1 MWDDLKQ
8 KFNQLKA
15 EIQNKVMA
23 QFFRIIAVESQPL
36 SKDDKGRFVPYLQ
49 KGQVVKVYFVGL
61 GSVIDRPHYAV
72 VWDAHPESEH
82 IVVLPLTSKTRAG
95 KSYFEIGP
103 IDGLPAVSH
112 VVKANQ
118 PQSVSRKSVKIWTKK
133 DNNGNNVVITLN
145 ETQLNKT
152 EELFRISQLGE
163 PTLVKVLTK
172 NIGLQVPITDS
183 AVYYDDLHKPVHYFL
198 MGNQLYYKTKAN
210 DAPKLIE
217 LVSLDI
223 RSKER
228 KALLKNLFSDSPS
241 NRVIAE
247 SEIKDKL
254 AKLQEAKSN

>member
-1 MWDDLKQ
+1 MVWEDLKQ
-8 KFNQLKA
+8 KFNQLK
-15 EIQNKVMA
+15 EKTQKKIMA
-23 QFFRIIAVESQPL
+23 QFFRIVDVESQSL
-36 SKDDKGRFVPYLQ
+36 SKDQNGNFTPYLQ

-61 GSVIDRPHYAV
+61 GAVIDSPHYAV
-72 VWDAHPESEH
+72 VWDAHPKNEH

-95 KSYFEIGP
+95 KGYFEIGP

-172 NIGLQVPITDS
+172 NIGLLVPITES

-198 MGNQLYYKTKAN
+198 MGNQLYYKIKA
-210 DAPKLIE
+210 DADPKLIE
-217 LVSLDI
+217 LV
-223 RSKER
+223 
-228 KALLKNLFSDSPS
+228 
-241 NRVIAE
+241 
-247 SEIKDKL
+247 
-254 AKLQEAKSN
+254 